1 MPQSFACRYYHLV
14 FSTKERLP
22 LITPDVRPR
31 LYDYIGGIP
40 RMENGLLIASGGMV
54 DHLHLFIQGNKNQTV
69 PDTVGII
76 KANSSRWVHETFPH
90 LPQAAQ
96 PAV

>member
-31 LYDYIGGIP
+31 LYDYLGGIL
-40 RMENGLLIASGGMV
+40 RMENGSGRIP
-54 DHLHLFIQGNKNQTV
+54 L
-69 PDTVGII
+69 
-76 KANSSRWVHETFPH
+76 
-90 LPQAAQ
+90 LPQAAP